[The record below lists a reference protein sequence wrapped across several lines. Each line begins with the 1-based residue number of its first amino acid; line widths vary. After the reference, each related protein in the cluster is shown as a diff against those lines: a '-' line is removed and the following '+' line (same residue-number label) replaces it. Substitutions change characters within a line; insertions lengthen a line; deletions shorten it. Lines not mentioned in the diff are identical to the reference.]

1 MVFTFIPPPIDCDE
15 HPTHMRNIMIR
26 NIVCDSDDNDS
37 DENPAVRG
45 VAELKKDCTIFLP
58 SGMPA
63 KA

>member
-26 NIVCDSDDNDS
+26 NIVCDSDDSGS

-45 VAELKKDCTIFLP
+45 VANSLVYENIP
-58 SGMPA
+58 RPHP
-63 KA
+63 